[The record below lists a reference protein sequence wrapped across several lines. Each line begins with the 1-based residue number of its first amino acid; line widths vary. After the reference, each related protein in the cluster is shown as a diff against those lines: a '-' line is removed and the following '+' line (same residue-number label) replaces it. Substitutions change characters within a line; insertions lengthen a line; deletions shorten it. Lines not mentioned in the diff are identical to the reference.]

1 MTVIHPVTATMGLE
15 VVLAA
20 FSLEL
25 ERTLE
30 AKLELRDEQG
40 FDPRWSRA
48 LVELRGFALRPAKRV
63 RPTLLVAGWALT
75 QEARG
80 LPEGVTAFAAGLEL
94 LHTFMLVHDD
104 VADRAA
110 TRRGGPSMHRLM
122 GGGRGG
128 DDAAIVLGDHLYAL
142 AAETMLG
149 CGLPRAAE
157 ATRYLM
163 AICRHTAAG
172 QFLDLDL
179 TRTTLDEVTLFQT
192 LKVAHLKTAKYGF
205 IAPLVAGAML
215 GGGSVE
221 LIEALERVGRHV
233 GLAFQLRDDLL
244 GLFGDERLAGKDGG
258 GDFFE
263 GKRTFPLI
271 AAWTRADAAGRAELE
286 ALWDGPVKSAASLAR
301 ARALVDSWGGRRA
314 TERVID
320 RLTRSA
326 RKSLG
331 TLEAPASA
339 RLLLDVLLAKL
350 EKRTA

>member
-1 MTVIHPVTATMGLE
+1 
-15 VVLAA
+15 
-20 FSLEL
+20 
-25 ERTLE
+25 
-30 AKLELRDEQG
+30 
-40 FDPRWSRA
+40 
-48 LVELRGFALRPAKRV
+48 
-63 RPTLLVAGWALT
+63 
-75 QEARG
+75 
-80 LPEGVTAFAAGLEL
+80 
-94 LHTFMLVHDD
+94 
-104 VADRAA
+104 
-110 TRRGGPSMHRLM
+110 
-122 GGGRGG
+122 
-128 DDAAIVLGDHLYAL
+128 VLGDHLYAL
-142 AAETMLG
+142 AVETMLG

-215 GGGSVE
+215 GGGTDE
-221 LIEALERVGRHV
+221 LIDVLERVGRQL

-244 GLFGDERLAGKDGG
+244 GLFGDDRVAGKDGG

-286 ALWDGPVKSAASLAR
+286 ALWEDPVKSAASLAR
-301 ARALVDSWGGRRA
+301 ARVLVDSWGGRRA

-326 RKSLG
+326 RKSVA
-331 TLEAPASA
+331 TLEAPAAA